1 MDVIQPMQ
9 MIHAEDLIQAAG
21 SNLFRFSY
29 GLDPYSCLLANGG
42 HCLTSDHRGVF
53 MDLTIVPLF
62 VRLDGCP
69 LISKPDIF
77 RMYFHP
83 EILHPSDASP

>member
-9 MIHAEDLIQAAG
+9 MIHAEDFIQAAV

-53 MDLTIVPLF
+53 MDLTIDSGRGGDFVVPRGCNDLDF
-62 VRLDGCP
+62 WFKQRDGRL
-69 LISKPDIF
+69 
-77 RMYFHP
+77 
-83 EILHPSDASP
+83 